1 MKSLTGFVIAG
12 VLVGSG
18 LTGCQS
24 EPERKGEPAAAARAA
39 MDPGPPQTP
48 AGDRYIVDAS
58 ASRFQAQVGVA
69 GLLSAFGH
77 EHTIAL
83 REFSGEAYATAG
95 ALDRGSLR
103 LTIRASS
110 LAEVAPGFSEA
121 DRKKIDR
128 DVRDKA
134 LEVSRF
140 PEITFR
146 STGLTMKESGDGPA
160 ELEIR
165 GELTLHGVTRSVTF
179 PARVELQ
186 NDLLTAHGEF
196 TVRHS
201 DYNIERLSAAAG
213 TVKAADDIRLTFEIV
228 ARKS

>member
-1 MKSLTGFVIAG
+1 MKSLTGLMIAAC
-12 VLVGSG
+12 LVGSG
-18 LTGCQS
+18 LTGCQNES
-24 EPERKGEPAAAARAA
+24 TAPARVA
-39 MDPGPPQTP
+39 MDPGPPRTP
-48 AGDRYIVDAS
+48 SGDRYIIDPSV
-58 ASRFQAQVGVA
+58 SRFQAQVGVV

-83 REFSGEAYATAG
+83 REFSGDVVASAG

-103 LTIRASS
+103 LTIQAAS

-128 DVRDKA
+128 DIREKA

-146 STGLTMKESGDGPA
+146 STTLKVKERGDGPA
-160 ELEIR
+160 EIEIQ
-165 GELTLHGVTRSVTF
+165 GDLTLHGVTRSVIL
-179 PARVELQ
+179 PARVEVH

-201 DYNIERLSAAAG
+201 DYNVERLSAAAG
-213 TVKAADDIRLTFEIV
+213 AVKATDEIRITFEIV
-228 ARKS
+228 ARKP

>member
-1 MKSLTGFVIAG
+1 MKVLTGLWIACY
-12 VLVGSG
+12 LVGSG
-18 LTGCQS
+18 LTGCQDA
-24 EPERKGEPAAAARAA
+24 PTAPARVA
-39 MDPGPPQTP
+39 MDPGPQQPP
-48 AGDRYIVDAS
+48 VGDRYILDAS
-58 ASRFQAQVGVA
+58 ASRFQAQVGVG
-69 GLLSAFGH
+69 GLLSMFGH

-83 REFSGEAYATAG
+83 REFSGDVTAKPG
-95 ALDRGSLR
+95 ALDRGSLH
-103 LTIRASS
+103 LTIQAAS

-128 DVRDKA
+128 DLREKA

-140 PEITFR
+140 PEILFR
-146 STGLTMKESGDGPA
+146 STALKVKESGDGPT

-165 GELTLHGVTRSVTF
+165 GDLTLHGVTRSVTL

-186 NDLLTAHGEF
+186 NDVLTAHGEF

-213 TVKAADDIRLTFEIV
+213 AVKASDEIRLTFEIV
-228 ARKS
+228 ARKP